1 MTAKITPVI
10 AGGLAVAAVATT
22 ALASPVSCPSVQHKH
37 VVHHHTAAA
46 TAYRHPVRGPYPT
59 YAAYA
64 GPEAGYP
71 AYSEPAAVPAYGP
84 GYYGYP
90 GYGYSYPAGV
100 GGVYYGGPYWYG
112 GYWGPGY
119 WRHGYWGRGG
129 WGRGFHG
136 YGRHG
141 R

>member
-1 MTAKITPVI
+1 MTAKIAPAL

-22 ALASPVSCPSVQHKH
+22 ALASPVSCPSVHHGH
-37 VVHHHTAAA
+37 VVRHHTTAA
-46 TAYRHPVRGPYPT
+46 TAYRHPARGPYPT

-64 GPEAGYP
+64 GPEGGYP
-71 AYSEPAAVPAYGP
+71 VYSEPVAVPAYGP
-84 GYYGYP
+84 AYYGYPYYGYP
-90 GYGYSYPAGV
+90 GW
-100 GGVYYGGPYWYG
+100 GVYYGAPYWYG
-112 GYWGPGY
+112 GHWGPGY
-119 WRHGYWGRGG
+119 WGRGYWGRGG